1 MYHSQDI
8 ISRMIKGNETYLTA
22 KNNPGDISPEIRK
35 DTTVN
40 GQHPYAIVICCSDSR
55 VVPEAIFS
63 AGIGEIFTIRAAGNV
78 INHTQLGSIQ
88 YAAGHLGCKVI
99 MVLGHTHCG
108 AVGASLQG
116 GGHGYIKF
124 LTDEIIANIGGEK
137 DEYKA
142 SCINAQKGVEKIKAA
157 LADDKESLTDTTDV
171 IAAIYDI
178 ESGKVE
184 LL

>member
-1 MYHSQDI
+1 MIHNQDI
-8 ISRMIKGNETYLTA
+8 LEKLKKGNEAYLNA
-22 KNNPGDISPEIRK
+22 AANPGDVSVAVRK

-40 GQHPYAIVICCSDSR
+40 GQHPYAIVVCCSDSR
-55 VVPEAIFS
+55 VIPEAAFS

-78 INHTQLGSIQ
+78 INNTQLGSIQ

-99 MVLGHTHCG
+99 IVMGHTHCG

-116 GGHGYIKF
+116 GGHGYVKF
-124 LTDEIIANIGGEK
+124 LTDEIIANIAGEK

-171 IAAIYDI
+171 LAAIYDI
-178 ESGKVE
+178 ETGKVE
-184 LL
+184 FL

>member
-1 MYHSQDI
+1 MYHNQDI
-8 ISRMIKGNETYLTA
+8 IERLKKGNETYLSA
-22 KNNPGDISPEIRK
+22 AANPGDVSPAIRK

-40 GQHPYAIVICCSDSR
+40 GQHPYAIVVCCSDSR

-63 AGIGEIFTIRAAGNV
+63 AGIGEIFVIRAAGNV
-78 INHTQLGSIQ
+78 INNTQLGSIQ

-99 MVLGHTHCG
+99 IVLGHTHCG

-116 GGHGYIKF
+116 GGHGFVKF
-124 LTDEIIANIGGEK
+124 LTDDIIAAIGGEK

-142 SCINAQKGVEKIKAA
+142 SCLNAKAGVEKIKSA
-157 LADDKESLTDTTDV
+157 LADDPESLTPTTDV

-178 ESGKVE
+178 EDGHVDW
-184 LL
+184 L